1 MAEPLVAVLAAG
13 RGTRFGGGKLEAMCA
28 GRPLGRGILDAGVD
42 AGLVRGVIVTGRDGA
57 DFADGWTRLINPEP
71 EAGLGSSLALA
82 AKLALARNARSLL
95 VLLADMPL
103 ITPGYL
109 RELAAA
115 PAPAATRQPDGHAGV
130 PARLNHALMVKVTKL
145 TGDSG
150 AGPLL
155 RKARLLDPP
164 PGMLRDV
171 DTAEDLAQVERI
183 LTRVGV
189 RKSDR

>member
-1 MAEPLVAVLAAG
+1 MIEPLVVMA
-13 RGTRFGGGKLEAMCA
+13 
-28 GRPLGRGILDAGVD
+28 
-42 AGLVRGVIVTGRDGA
+42 LVRPPGTVVTRTA
-57 DFADGWTRLINPEP
+57 VPVVESRT
-71 EAGLGSSLALA
+71 
-82 AKLALARNARSLL
+82 
-95 VLLADMPL
+95 L